1 MSMLLSLISSNTFML
16 FIVIILLIIKFVLLV
31 QKKLAKL
38 NQELTDILKTMI
50 NLRNSFRTFIQL
62 NFIDY
67 KETNF
72 FNEIYFKFPENSNNN
87 EIKLEIKSN
96 IIYIPIFEYK
106 NKNIYDVEITLSN
119 SNKNQSKEFRISIYK
134 NFINNVNIYLNNNL
148 KKYFSSDIIF
158 YGDINKINL
167 NNYTY
172 NTFNFQK
179 RLRCLILNA
188 ERKTLFNIIK
198 NNNYDNKI
206 NSKIEQTLSDNFNKN
221 LLINIF
227 VGNNTTNILIF
238 GEEKNQLIRA
248 TEDEKILFSKFYD
261 NIRRNINDEK
271 AMNEYCI
278 LFQLALLTKTRL
290 FGNNIET
297 ISIYSI
303 IQIIINFLNQGFN
316 CLLHNNIINEND
328 NYFIYGCLIFLLFVN
343 NNKFRI
349 KKSDIKIF
357 NNIIEEIKD
366 NGFDSLEQ
374 IKAAIA
380 YVSFYIANPILYTL
394 EITKNLDA
402 DNPYKKGFNFYKS
415 IIEDLSEESEL
426 MLIFLQLN
434 SGSGREKLNNEN
446 CYKISM
452 IPISEIKEHLINNIP
467 KYFFYYNDKNGDNI
481 AMSESKTQIL
491 GFNEQSIFLNKD
503 NNNNNDNINDNNDD
517 NNNNNNDNA
526 AANVL
531 IGMFHEG
538 GHQKFHMDIKKSYK
552 KEPFLFIDKTFSL
565 VSQEIL
571 NIKDNNDN
579 IRGESGICIDCYLYN
594 FYLYPAQIILKSSK
608 SHKLWNKSLFTNKL
622 DKLNEIASK
631 IINDFLQGNQIILK
645 NPSGKDDI
653 DALKNIIKILK
664 KDNEIQ
670 LNNNNSNVKGEKYF
684 SDLGVYY

>member
-1 MSMLLSLISSNTFML
+1 MSTLLSLISSYTFML

-38 NQELTDILKTMI
+38 KEGSTDIQKTMI
-50 NLRNSFRTFIQL
+50 NFINSFSTFTQL

-72 FNEIYFKFPENSNNN
+72 FNEIYLKFPENSNNN

-106 NKNIYDVEITLSN
+106 NKNIYDVEIILSN
-119 SNKNQSKEFRISIYK
+119 SNKNQSKVFRISIYK

-188 ERKTLFNIIK
+188 ERKILFNIIK

-206 NSKIEQTLSDNFNKN
+206 NSKIEQILSDNFNIN

-227 VGNNTTNILIF
+227 IGNNTTNILIF

-271 AMNEYCI
+271 SINEYCI

-415 IIEDLSEESEL
+415 IIEDLNEESEL

-491 GFNEQSIFLNKD
+491 GFNEQSIFLNND

-517 NNNNNNDNA
+517 NNNDNNNA

-552 KEPFLFIDKTFSL
+552 KGPFFFIDKTFSL

-645 NPSGKDDI
+645 NPSGKDDM

-670 LNNNNSNVKGEKYF
+670 LNNNNSNVKGGKYF